1 MHLGAS
7 MTSQQSPIKLVTRTR
22 NKWKKTGKQRSASD
36 NAAALG
42 YIIWQMALSGAKKL
56 HLEDFRY
63 DDDDQRVRVIE
74 EYLAFLVHIAD
85 RLSFGTLE
93 PDERLN
99 FISNVARACA
109 RHLQR
114 NKEEIIGDGDHEAVF
129 LDLVNRRTGEY
140 GSCSFRG
147 EPGYS
152 MLRAIGAHIQN
163 IMGTDQTNKWVIDQV
178 MEIDA
183 SDLCNRLSGSL
194 DSLIESS

>member
-1 MHLGAS
+1 

-22 NKWKKTGKQRSASD
+22 NKWKKTGKQRSAGD

-63 DDDDQRVRVIE
+63 DDDDQRVGVIE
-74 EYLAFLVHIAD
+74 EYLSFLVHIAD
-85 RLSFGTLE
+85 RLSFETMA

-99 FISNVARACA
+99 FISDVARACA

-114 NKEEIIGDGDHEAVF
+114 NKEEVIGDGDHNTAF
-129 LDLVNRRTGEY
+129 LDLVNRRAGEY
-140 GSCSFRG
+140 SACAFRG
-147 EPGYS
+147 EPSYS
-152 MLRAIGAHIQN
+152 MLRALGAHIQN
-163 IMGTDQTNKWVIDQV
+163 IMGSDQTNKWVIDQV

-183 SDLCNRLSGSL
+183 PDLCRQLSESF
-194 DSLIESS
+194 DSLLESA